1 MGKKIVMAFGVFDTL
16 HFGHVRFLE
25 YARAQGAQLV
35 VVIAR
40 DANVRKIKGKA
51 PTQNERIRRAQVQAL
66 GIATHVVLG
75 HPTDYLARVRTYAP
89 DSICLGHDQHSRGV
103 EKQGL
108 PMRIVRA
115 PAYKPTTYKSSL
127 IKKHTPLVRGVVG
140 KGRGEGR
147 LIGFPTANI
156 MAPAKVRKALLPGIY
171 ASRVLIEN
179 REYRGATVVG
189 VRTYNKAPLVETHI
203 LGLRKDIYKETI
215 TISLDEK
222 MRSIRTYRTTDA
234 LVRAIQ
240 NDVTHVL
247 EFYRTTR

>member
-1 MGKKIVMAFGVFDTL
+1 MKTVMAFGVFDKL

-25 YARAQGAQLV
+25 YARAQGSQLV

-40 DANVRKIKGKA
+40 DTNVRKIKGKA
-51 PTQNERIRRAQVQAL
+51 PTQNERARRKQVQAL

-75 HPTDYLARVRTYAP
+75 HSTDYLARIRTYAP
-89 DSICLGHDQHSRGV
+89 DSICLGHDQQSRGI
-103 EKQGL
+103 EQLEL
-108 PMRIVRA
+108 PIDIVRA

-127 IKKHTPLVRGVVG
+127 IKKYTPLVRGVVG
-140 KGRGEGR
+140 TGRGEGR

-179 REYRGATVVG
+179 QEYYGATVVG

-203 LGLRKDIYKETI
+203 LGLRKDIYKKTI
-215 TISLDEK
+215 TISLDKK
-222 MRSIRTYRTTDA
+222 MRSVRTYRTTDA

-240 NDVTHVL
+240 NDVKHTL
-247 EFYRTTR
+247 EFYQTAR